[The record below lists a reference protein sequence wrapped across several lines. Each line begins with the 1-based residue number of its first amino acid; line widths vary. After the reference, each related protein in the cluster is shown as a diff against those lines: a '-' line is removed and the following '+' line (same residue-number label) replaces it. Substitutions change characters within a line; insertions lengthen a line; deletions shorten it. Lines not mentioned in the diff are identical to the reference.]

1 MVNPCIEL
9 SIVVFFSVC
18 LWSVD
23 KSSFGLQ
30 LFVFV
35 LHVCRLMVL
44 QWSSWVFLT
53 IGSHPGGGHK
63 HKRGHIASTN
73 FSSRA
78 NLRRRAS
85 RMARPFFDDFAA
97 VAAAMVLRSKRTFA
111 CMLGPRYLRV
121 RSCAVV
127 ASRAS
132 TCRDLWAC
140 AYRCTHTRLHT
151 CVESVR
157 GHGGGVG
164 ASGRAHGSGVDPPA
178 RKARSGEVARLSA
191 TRREGAMRRD
201 SMGVTGNP

>member
-1 MVNPCIEL
+1 MVVLC
-9 SIVVFFSVC
+9 
-18 LWSVD
+18 
-23 KSSFGLQ
+23 SSY
-30 LFVFV
+30 V
-35 LHVCRLMVL
+35 RLMVVSRSYNGL
-44 QWSSWVFLT
+44 PGSSLRRSLRSGRRVP
-53 IGSHPGGGHK
+53 SGGGHK